1 MSLTSSLYA
10 GTSGLGNTGN
20 ALQVTSNNI
29 SNINT
34 LGFKKGTATFA
45 DTLYQTIGT
54 NAGASQVGLGMN
66 VDNVSQVF
74 TDGSLE
80 TTSNATDLAIGGDGF
95 FVVSDAGTEER
106 YYTRAGNFS
115 FDQNGALVTSEGY
128 ILQGW
133 YVDGNTGE
141 EYGAITDLI
150 LTEFTSPPDDTEEIT
165 VITNLDSDAES
176 KSVVLSNLFQYD
188 EDDGT
193 TMDSDGYEYQTVVT
207 AYDSLGSAHEVTV
220 YYDKKSDTD
229 WEYIITCDPSE
240 DNRALVTGTDAA
252 GLLARGSINFSESS
266 GEVVSITMEELTG
279 VVGNVEISGNNTIE
293 NVHFEI
299 EDSEAIQW
307 DGYGIRMIYN
317 DDRWELVDDAEYPL
331 PDDYSDAE
339 IIYSDATTVHL
350 VLDPTSSGLDNEADI
365 KISLDEYA
373 MAGDTLTFDVNNPTE
388 VHVQDIENAVYDG
401 DAYNNTTISINDP
414 GVMTTDAQ
422 DLSVVWNPYTETWAW
437 ANPEGAAA
445 GSDPTLMSEWSTTAG
460 NITDTDLIGIT
471 YGDDVSAMTMVTDV
485 NLIWSDPDGDATYE
499 WNWNE
504 ALKEAD
510 LGAGLVYDDAEFGTL
525 AVDDIT
531 PGSEGAGVLA
541 ATYTVTL
548 NDDTTTPRTWGAVS
562 DSTQTINVT
571 ESSDGSM
578 LTLTIYDVDAV
589 DYSTIEIALDDE
601 AILAN
606 TYSFDFTIA
615 STPPAEYANA
625 TINPV
630 GNNLEID
637 FDSTD
642 DVILPDVTIDVDA
655 SLGGALA
662 AGDELTFK
670 VDPNTPPSEYS
681 NATLSG
687 DATYC
692 SIDLDGS
699 GNEDDR
705 QDIVFSFED
714 ELKSGTDTDPLEDR
728 SVITFD
734 ISGSTAWRTV
744 TTDEAEETG
753 YFQFT
758 TDFLGGQFGVTETD
772 ISFNIGSKFDGNN
785 WVNASLSSTQYA
797 TSSTTIYQDADGY
810 PAGDLT
816 GIGVEADGLVS
827 GTYSNGQELALFM
840 VALADFNNVN
850 GLKNEGG
857 NLYSA
862 TRDSGSATTN
872 KPGENGLGTL
882 SSYALEMS
890 NVDISEEFV
899 SMIELQNAYEANA
912 KIIST
917 VDEMMSTVIGM
928 KR

>member
-66 VDNVSQVF
+66 VDNVAQVF

-95 FVVSDAGTEER
+95 FIVSEAGSEER

-115 FDQNGALVTSEGY
+115 FDENGALVTSAGY

-133 YVDGNTGE
+133 YVEGNTGE
-141 EYGAITDLI
+141 AYGAITDLI

-176 KSVVLSNLFQYD
+176 KSVVLSNLFKYD
-188 EDDGT
+188 EDNGT
-193 TMDSDGYEYQTVVT
+193 TMNSDGYEYQTVVT
-207 AYDSLGSAHEVTV
+207 AYDSLGSAHEVTI

-229 WEYIITCDPSE
+229 WEYVITCDPSE

-279 VVGNVEISGNNTIE
+279 VIGNVGISGNNTIDD
-293 NVHFEI
+293 VHFEI
-299 EDSEAIQW
+299 EDMEAIQW
-307 DGYGIRMIYN
+307 DGYGIRMIYDGDN
-317 DDRWELVDDAEYPL
+317 WELVNDSEYPL
-331 PDDYSDAE
+331 PDMYSNAE
-339 IIYSDATTVHL
+339 IIYSDASNVYL
-350 VLDPTSSGLDNEADI
+350 VLDPTSSGLDEEADL

-388 VHVQDIENAVYDG
+388 LHVQDIENAVYDG
-401 DAYNNTTISINDP
+401 DAYNNTTITINDP

-422 DLSVVWNPYTETWAW
+422 DISLVWNPYTETWAW
-437 ANPEGAAA
+437 SNPAGAN
-445 GSDPTLMSEWSTTAG
+445 
-460 NITDTDLIGIT
+460 
-471 YGDDVSAMTMVTDV
+471 DD
-485 NLIWSDPDGDATYE
+485 
-499 WNWNE
+499 
-504 ALKEAD
+504 
-510 LGAGLVYDDAEFGTL
+510 GTL
-525 AVDDIT
+525 VSDADGI
-531 PGSEGAGVLA
+531 
-541 ATYTVTL
+541 ATYTVT
-548 NDDTTTPRTWGAVS
+548 NADTMDMVAEDVSLYWDGAEWKWNEELKDRDITIDTATTDLEGGVTPDFTVQELSSAGAGILAGDYTLTWDSVAGDWVAVGPGA
-562 DSTQTINVT
+562 TINCTVT
-571 ESSDGSM
+571 NTTDEGCELIIEDTVSGDS
-578 LTLTIYDVDAV
+578 
-589 DYSTIEIALDDE
+589 STIEISLDD
-601 AILAN
+601 AMDTTVNGQIIA
-606 TYSFDFTIA
+606 FTIE
-615 STPPAEYANA
+615 STPPEEYADAIILSGPAPIAVSDVN
-625 TINPV
+625 TIFISFD
-630 GNNLEID
+630 GDDTEDLEIAGVD
-637 FDSTD
+637 GAADATFSF
-642 DVILPDVTIDVDA
+642 DVIPD
-655 SLGGALA
+655 
-662 AGDELTFK
+662 
-670 VDPNTPPSEYS
+670 TPPSEYS

-705 QDIVFSFED
+705 QDIVFTFEED
-714 ELKSGTDTDPLEDR
+714 LKSGRDTDPLDDS

-744 TTDEAEETG
+744 TTDEAKDTG
-753 YFQFT
+753 YYQFT
-758 TDFLGGQFGVTETD
+758 VDFLGGEFGVTETD

-785 WVNASLSSTQYA
+785 WVNDSLSSTQYA
-797 TSSTTIYQDADGY
+797 TSSSTIYQDADGY

-816 GIGVEADGLVS
+816 GIGVESDGLVS

-872 KPGENGLGTL
+872 KPGQNGLGSL

-899 SMIELQNAYEANA
+899 AMIELQNAYDANA
-912 KIIST
+912 KIITT